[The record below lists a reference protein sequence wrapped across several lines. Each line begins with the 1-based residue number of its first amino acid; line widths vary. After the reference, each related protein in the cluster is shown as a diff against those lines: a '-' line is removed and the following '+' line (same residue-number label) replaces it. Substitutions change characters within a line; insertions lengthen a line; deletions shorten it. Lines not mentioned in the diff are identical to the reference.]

1 MKSRICDKLRYRE
14 KPLQEIAEGVTV
26 EVNNKA
32 MALLEAAELA
42 DSDINKATI
51 DKMTSLL
58 YSEEDAAK
66 IAALDLTFEDFM
78 IVISESIRAV
88 IGQSGNDEKN

>member
-1 MKSRICDKLRYRE
+1 M
-14 KPLQEIAEGVTV
+14 TV

-32 MALLEAAELA
+32 VALLEAAELA
-42 DSDINKATI
+42 DGDINKATI
-51 DKMTSLL
+51 DKMMSLL

-78 IVISESIRAV
+78 TVISESIRAV
-88 IGQSGNDEKN
+88 IGQSGNDGKN

>member
-14 KPLQEIAEGVTV
+14 KPLLEIAE
-26 EVNNKA
+26 
-32 MALLEAAELA
+32 
-42 DSDINKATI
+42 
-51 DKMTSLL
+51 DKMMSLL

-78 IVISESIRAV
+78 TVISESIRAV
-88 IGQSGNDEKN
+88 IGQSGNDGKN